1 MCSCICTNWVCN
13 FYLVCAHLVQV
24 YFWGRA
30 SSLLGSQ
37 LVCQLLCQFVDQPWN
52 SWLELEGCGN
62 LKPHMDYD
70 RIYKFQLNIYKFS
83 ERFWQV
89 VTLPQ
94 NMFLQRYFRYKI
106 SPWNCSGFA
115 GASAWSMAVVN
126 HDAWLMGDIHDVL
139 KCYPVAA
146 HNLVVFWSFTEAQT
160 TNTAIW
166 LYLHI
171 YIYIYIYIIN
181 MYVHIYLTYACIL
194 YTFVTFVYVHV

>member
-1 MCSCICTNWVCN
+1 MICVHVFALVEFSISIWYVHIWSRCIFGAEPAPCWKPTGVPTAVPIRWST
-13 FYLVCAHLVQV
+13 LV
-24 YFWGRA
+24 
-30 SSLLGSQ
+30 
-37 LVCQLLCQFVDQPWN
+37 N

-70 RIYKFQLNIYKFS
+70 SIYKFQLNIYKFS

-94 NMFLQRYFRYKI
+94 NMFLHRYFRYKI

-166 LYLHI
+166 LYMHI
-171 YIYIYIYIIN
+171 YILLIC
-181 MYVHIYLTYACIL
+181 MYIYLTYACIL